1 MDFIDLTSLHSY
13 SYLLVLAAILLTTKL
28 LGLFSRWVRLP
39 QVLGALVA
47 GVILGPV
54 VNAIVGWSTGDG
66 FFSQAAGSDQ
76 LFGMLSELGVIVLM
90 FGAGL
95 ETDVQ
100 EMKKCGK
107 ASLIVAVIGVVTPLI
122 FGAGASYFFIDDP
135 NSQERLLKSIFI
147 GVVLTAT
154 SVSITVETLKE
165 LGKLNTPASNAILGA
180 AIIDDVLGIIAL
192 TIITSFKSKDVN
204 IWFVLIKIVLF
215 FIFAAILGF
224 IMLKIY
230 KWMNKH
236 TSRDSRRHVIIAFAY
251 CLVSSFVAEVFFGVA
266 DITGAYVAGL
276 VLSMTNRKRY
286 LVNRFSTLSYMLLS
300 PIFFACIGLTIEM
313 PELTVSLLVFA
324 ILITIVAV
332 ATKLFGCALGGKI
345 CGYSTKECFQIG
357 AGMISR
363 GEVALIVA
371 NKGAEVGL
379 MSSLYFGPIVIM
391 VVITT
396 IITPVLLKV
405 VFKNDDAAVAD
416 VAADDVINYNKGEQ
430 LEKEMQNLV
439 KSKSKNK

>member
-107 ASLIVAVIGVVTPLI
+107 ASLIIAVIGVVTPLI
-122 FGAGASYFFIDDP
+122 FGAFASYYFIDDP

-215 FIFAAILGF
+215 FIFAAVLGF

-345 CGYSTKECFQIG
+345 CGYSTRECFQIG

-371 NKGAEVGL
+371 KKGESCGL
-379 MSSLYFGPIVIM
+379 MDPKLFGPLVIV
-391 VVITT
+391 VVLTT
-396 IITPVLLKV
+396 IIAPIILKIL
-405 VFKNDDAAVAD
+405 FAKDKDNGE
-416 VAADDVINYNKGEQ
+416 KGPR
-430 LEKEMQNLV
+430 LEDKQPA
-439 KSKSKNK
+439 

>member
-90 FGAGL
+90 
-95 ETDVQ
+95 
-100 EMKKCGK
+100 KKCGK
-107 ASLIVAVIGVVTPLI
+107 ASLIIAVIGVITPLI
-122 FGAGASYFFIDDP
+122 FGAFASYYFIDDP

-180 AIIDDVLGIIAL
+180 AIIDDILGIIAL
-192 TIITSFKSKDVN
+192 TVITSLADSSVN
-204 IWFVLIKIVLF
+204 VWMVLLKILGFFAMVVVAGIVLF

-371 NKGAEVGL
+371 KKGESCGL
-379 MSSLYFGPIVIM
+379 MDPKLFGPLVIV
-391 VVITT
+391 VVLTT
-396 IITPVLLKV
+396 IIAPIILKIL
-405 VFKNDDAAVAD
+405 FAKDKDNDE
-416 VAADDVINYNKGEQ
+416 KGPR
-430 LEKEMQNLV
+430 LEDKQPA
-439 KSKSKNK
+439 

>member
-107 ASLIVAVIGVVTPLI
+107 ASLIIAVIGVITPLI

-135 NSQERLLKSIFI
+135 NSQEKLLKSIFI

-371 NKGAEVGL
+371 KKGESCGL
-379 MSSLYFGPIVIM
+379 MDPKLFGPLVIV
-391 VVITT
+391 VVLTT
-396 IITPVLLKV
+396 IIAPIILKIL
-405 VFKNDDAAVAD
+405 FAKDKD
-416 VAADDVINYNKGEQ
+416 YGEKGPR
-430 LEKEMQNLV
+430 LEDKQPA
-439 KSKSKNK
+439 

>member
-107 ASLIVAVIGVVTPLI
+107 ASLIIAVIGVVTPLI

-135 NSQERLLKSIFI
+135 NSQEKLLKSIFI

-371 NKGAEVGL
+371 KKGESCGL
-379 MSSLYFGPIVIM
+379 MDPKLFGPLVIV
-391 VVITT
+391 VVLTT
-396 IITPVLLKV
+396 IIAPILLTVLCAKD
-405 VFKNDDAAVAD
+405 KDNGE
-416 VAADDVINYNKGEQ
+416 KGPR
-430 LEKEMQNLV
+430 LEDKQPA
-439 KSKSKNK
+439 

>member
-54 VNAIVGWSTGDG
+54 VNAILGWSTGDG

-107 ASLIVAVIGVVTPLI
+107 ASLIIAVIGVITPLI
-122 FGAGASYFFIDDP
+122 FGAFASYYFIDDP

-371 NKGAEVGL
+371 KKGESCGL
-379 MSSLYFGPIVIM
+379 MDPKLFGPLVIV
-391 VVITT
+391 VVLTT
-396 IITPVLLKV
+396 IIAPIILKIL
-405 VFKNDDAAVAD
+405 FAKDKDN
-416 VAADDVINYNKGEQ
+416 GEKSPR
-430 LEKEMQNLV
+430 LEDKQPA
-439 KSKSKNK
+439 

>member
-107 ASLIVAVIGVVTPLI
+107 ASLIIAVIGVVTPLI

-135 NSQERLLKSIFI
+135 NSQEKLLKSIFI

-286 LVNRFSTLSYMLLS
+286 LVIRFSTLSYMLLS

-371 NKGAEVGL
+371 KKGESCGL
-379 MSSLYFGPIVIM
+379 MDPKLFGPLVIV
-391 VVITT
+391 VVLTT
-396 IITPVLLKV
+396 IIAPIILKV
-405 VFKNDDAAVAD
+405 LFAKDKDNGE
-416 VAADDVINYNKGEQ
+416 KGPR
-430 LEKEMQNLV
+430 LEDKQPA
-439 KSKSKNK
+439 

>member
-107 ASLIVAVIGVVTPLI
+107 ASLIIAVIGVITPLI
-122 FGAGASYFFIDDP
+122 FGAFASYYFIDDP

-371 NKGAEVGL
+371 KKGESCGL
-379 MSSLYFGPIVIM
+379 MDPKLFGPLVIV
-391 VVITT
+391 VVLTT
-396 IITPVLLKV
+396 IIAPIILKILFAKDKDNGEKRVLV
-405 VFKNDDAAVAD
+405 
-416 VAADDVINYNKGEQ
+416 
-430 LEKEMQNLV
+430 
-439 KSKSKNK
+439 

>member
-54 VNAIVGWSTGDG
+54 VNAIVGWSTVDG
-66 FFSQAAGSDQ
+66 FFSQAAGYDQ

-107 ASLIVAVIGVVTPLI
+107 ASLIIAVIGVVTPLI

-215 FIFAAILGF
+215 FIFAAVLGF

-313 PELTVSLLVFA
+313 PELTVSLLIFA

-345 CGYSTKECFQIG
+345 CGYSTRECFQIG

-371 NKGAEVGL
+371 KKGESCGL
-379 MSSLYFGPIVIM
+379 MDPKLFGPLVIV
-391 VVITT
+391 VVLTT
-396 IITPVLLKV
+396 IIAPIILKIL
-405 VFKNDDAAVAD
+405 FAKDKDNAPTLKDTKTA
-416 VAADDVINYNKGEQ
+416 
-430 LEKEMQNLV
+430 
-439 KSKSKNK
+439 

>member
-107 ASLIVAVIGVVTPLI
+107 ASLIIAVIGVVTPLI
-122 FGAGASYFFIDDP
+122 FGAGASYYFIDDP
-135 NSQERLLKSIFI
+135 NSQEKLLKSIFI

-345 CGYSTKECFQIG
+345 CGYSTRECFQIG

-371 NKGAEVGL
+371 KKGESCGL
-379 MSSLYFGPIVIM
+379 MDPKLFGPLVIV
-391 VVITT
+391 VVLTT
-396 IITPVLLKV
+396 IIAPIILKIL
-405 VFKNDDAAVAD
+405 FAKDKDNGE
-416 VAADDVINYNKGEQ
+416 KGPR
-430 LEKEMQNLV
+430 LEDKQPA
-439 KSKSKNK
+439 

>member
-107 ASLIVAVIGVVTPLI
+107 ASLIIAVIGVITPLI

-192 TIITSFKSKDVN
+192 TIITSFKSKAVN

-345 CGYSTKECFQIG
+345 CGYSTRECFQIG

-371 NKGAEVGL
+371 KKGESCGL
-379 MSSLYFGPIVIM
+379 MDPKLFGPLVIV
-391 VVITT
+391 VVLTT
-396 IITPVLLKV
+396 IIAPIILKV
-405 VFKNDDAAVAD
+405 LFAKDKDNGE
-416 VAADDVINYNKGEQ
+416 KGPR
-430 LEKEMQNLV
+430 LEDKQPA
-439 KSKSKNK
+439 

>member
-107 ASLIVAVIGVVTPLI
+107 ASLIIAVIGVITPLI
-122 FGAGASYFFIDDP
+122 FGAFASYYFIDDP

-286 LVNRFSTLSYMLLS
+286 LVNRFSTLSYMFLS

-371 NKGAEVGL
+371 KKGESCGL
-379 MSSLYFGPIVIM
+379 MDPKLFGPLVIV
-391 VVITT
+391 VVLTT
-396 IITPVLLKV
+396 IIAPIILKIL
-405 VFKNDDAAVAD
+405 FAKDKDNDE
-416 VAADDVINYNKGEQ
+416 KGPR
-430 LEKEMQNLV
+430 LEDKQPA
-439 KSKSKNK
+439 

>member
-54 VNAIVGWSTGDG
+54 VNAIVGWSTVDG
-66 FFSQAAGSDQ
+66 FFSQAAGSDH

-107 ASLIVAVIGVVTPLI
+107 ASLIIAVIGVVTPLI

-215 FIFAAILGF
+215 FIFAAVLGF

-313 PELTVSLLVFA
+313 PELTVSLLIFA

-345 CGYSTKECFQIG
+345 CGYSTRECFQIG

-371 NKGAEVGL
+371 KKGESCGL
-379 MSSLYFGPIVIM
+379 MDPKLFGPLVIV
-391 VVITT
+391 VVLTT
-396 IITPVLLKV
+396 IIAPIILKIL
-405 VFKNDDAAVAD
+405 FAKDKDNAPTLKDTKTA
-416 VAADDVINYNKGEQ
+416 
-430 LEKEMQNLV
+430 
-439 KSKSKNK
+439 

>member
-107 ASLIVAVIGVVTPLI
+107 ASLIIAVIGVVTPLI
-122 FGAGASYFFIDDP
+122 FGAFASYFFIDDP

-371 NKGAEVGL
+371 KKGESCGL
-379 MSSLYFGPIVIM
+379 MDPKLFGPLVIV
-391 VVITT
+391 VVLTT
-396 IITPVLLKV
+396 IIAPIILKIL
-405 VFKNDDAAVAD
+405 FAKDKDNGE
-416 VAADDVINYNKGEQ
+416 KGPR
-430 LEKEMQNLV
+430 LEDKQPA
-439 KSKSKNK
+439 

>member
-107 ASLIVAVIGVVTPLI
+107 ASLIIAVIGVITPLI
-122 FGAGASYFFIDDP
+122 FGAFASYYFIDDP

-345 CGYSTKECFQIG
+345 CGYSTRECFQIG

-371 NKGAEVGL
+371 KKGESCGL
-379 MSSLYFGPIVIM
+379 MDPKLFGPLVIV
-391 VVITT
+391 VVLTT
-396 IITPVLLKV
+396 IIAPIILKIL
-405 VFKNDDAAVAD
+405 FAKDKDNDE
-416 VAADDVINYNKGEQ
+416 KGPR
-430 LEKEMQNLV
+430 LEDKQPA
-439 KSKSKNK
+439 

>member
-107 ASLIVAVIGVVTPLI
+107 ASLIIAVIGVVTPLI
-122 FGAGASYFFIDDP
+122 FGAAASYFFIDDP
-135 NSQERLLKSIFI
+135 NSQEKLLKSIFI

-371 NKGAEVGL
+371 KKGESCGL
-379 MSSLYFGPIVIM
+379 MDPKLFGPLVIV
-391 VVITT
+391 VVLTT
-396 IITPVLLKV
+396 IIAPIILKIL
-405 VFKNDDAAVAD
+405 FAKDKDNGE
-416 VAADDVINYNKGEQ
+416 KGPR
-430 LEKEMQNLV
+430 LEDKQPA
-439 KSKSKNK
+439 

>member
-1 MDFIDLTSLHSY
+1 MDFIDLTSLHSF

-95 ETDVQ
+95 ETDIQ

-107 ASLIVAVIGVVTPLI
+107 ASLIIAVIGVVTPLI
-122 FGAGASYFFIDDP
+122 FGAFASYFFIDDP

-345 CGYSTKECFQIG
+345 CGYSTRECFQIG

-371 NKGAEVGL
+371 KKGESCGL
-379 MSSLYFGPIVIM
+379 MDPKLFGPLVIV
-391 VVITT
+391 VVLTT
-396 IITPVLLKV
+396 IIAPIILKIL
-405 VFKNDDAAVAD
+405 FAKDKDNGE
-416 VAADDVINYNKGEQ
+416 KGPR
-430 LEKEMQNLV
+430 LEDKQPA
-439 KSKSKNK
+439 

>member
-107 ASLIVAVIGVVTPLI
+107 ASLIIAVIGVVTPLI

-135 NSQERLLKSIFI
+135 NSQEKLLKSIFI

-276 VLSMTNRKRY
+276 VLSMTNRKSY
-286 LVNRFSTLSYMLLS
+286 IVNRFSTLSYMLLS

-371 NKGAEVGL
+371 KKGESCGL
-379 MSSLYFGPIVIM
+379 MDPKLFGPLVIV
-391 VVITT
+391 VVLTT
-396 IITPVLLKV
+396 IIAPIILKV
-405 VFKNDDAAVAD
+405 LFAKDKDNGE
-416 VAADDVINYNKGEQ
+416 KGPR
-430 LEKEMQNLV
+430 LEDKQPA
-439 KSKSKNK
+439 

>member
-107 ASLIVAVIGVVTPLI
+107 ASLIIAVIGVVTPLI

-135 NSQERLLKSIFI
+135 NSQEKLLKSIFI

-371 NKGAEVGL
+371 KKGESCGL
-379 MSSLYFGPIVIM
+379 MDPKLFGPLVIV
-391 VVITT
+391 VVLTT
-396 IITPVLLKV
+396 IIAPIILKV
-405 VFKNDDAAVAD
+405 LFAKDKDNSE
-416 VAADDVINYNKGEQ
+416 KGTR
-430 LEKEMQNLV
+430 LEDKQPA
-439 KSKSKNK
+439 

>member
-107 ASLIVAVIGVVTPLI
+107 ASLIIAVIGVITPLI
-122 FGAGASYFFIDDP
+122 FGAFASYFFIDDP

-371 NKGAEVGL
+371 KKGESCGL
-379 MSSLYFGPIVIM
+379 MDPKLFGPLVIV
-391 VVITT
+391 VVLTT
-396 IITPVLLKV
+396 IIAPIILKIL
-405 VFKNDDAAVAD
+405 FAKDKDNDE
-416 VAADDVINYNKGEQ
+416 KGPR
-430 LEKEMQNLV
+430 LEDKQPA
-439 KSKSKNK
+439 

>member
-107 ASLIVAVIGVVTPLI
+107 ASLIIAVIGVITPLI
-122 FGAGASYFFIDDP
+122 FGAFASYYFIDDP

-371 NKGAEVGL
+371 KKGESCGL
-379 MSSLYFGPIVIM
+379 MDPKLFGPLVIV
-391 VVITT
+391 VVLTT
-396 IITPVLLKV
+396 IIAPIILKIL
-405 VFKNDDAAVAD
+405 FAKDKDNDE
-416 VAADDVINYNKGEQ
+416 KGPR
-430 LEKEMQNLV
+430 LEDKQPA
-439 KSKSKNK
+439 

>member
-54 VNAIVGWSTGDG
+54 VHAIVGWSTVDG

-107 ASLIVAVIGVVTPLI
+107 ASLIIAVIGVVTPLI

-215 FIFAAILGF
+215 FIFAAVLGF

-313 PELTVSLLVFA
+313 PELTVSLLIFA

-332 ATKLFGCALGGKI
+332 ATKLFGCAVGGKI
-345 CGYSTKECFQIG
+345 CGYSTRECFQIG

-371 NKGAEVGL
+371 KKGESCGL
-379 MSSLYFGPIVIM
+379 MDPKLFGPLVIV
-391 VVITT
+391 VVLTT
-396 IITPVLLKV
+396 IIAPIILKIL
-405 VFKNDDAAVAD
+405 FAKDKDNAPTLKDTKTA
-416 VAADDVINYNKGEQ
+416 
-430 LEKEMQNLV
+430 
-439 KSKSKNK
+439 

>member
-107 ASLIVAVIGVVTPLI
+107 ASLIIAVIGVITPLI
-122 FGAGASYFFIDDP
+122 FGAFASYYFIDDP
-135 NSQERLLKSIFI
+135 NSQEKLLKSIFI

-371 NKGAEVGL
+371 KKGESCGL
-379 MSSLYFGPIVIM
+379 MDPKLFGPLVIV
-391 VVITT
+391 VVLTT
-396 IITPVLLKV
+396 IIAPIILKIL
-405 VFKNDDAAVAD
+405 FAKDKDNGE
-416 VAADDVINYNKGEQ
+416 KGPR
-430 LEKEMQNLV
+430 LEDKQPA
-439 KSKSKNK
+439 

>member
-66 FFSQAAGSDQ
+66 LFSQAAGSDQ

-107 ASLIVAVIGVVTPLI
+107 ASLIIAVIGVITPLI
-122 FGAGASYFFIDDP
+122 FGAFASYYFIDDP

-371 NKGAEVGL
+371 KKGESCGL
-379 MSSLYFGPIVIM
+379 MDPKLFGPLVIV
-391 VVITT
+391 VVLTT
-396 IITPVLLKV
+396 IIAPIILKIL
-405 VFKNDDAAVAD
+405 FAKDKDN
-416 VAADDVINYNKGEQ
+416 GEKSPR
-430 LEKEMQNLV
+430 LEDKQPA
-439 KSKSKNK
+439 

>member
-107 ASLIVAVIGVVTPLI
+107 ASLIIAVIGVVTPLI
-122 FGAGASYFFIDDP
+122 FGAFASYYFIDDP
-135 NSQERLLKSIFI
+135 NSQEKLLKSIFI

-345 CGYSTKECFQIG
+345 CGYSTRECFQIG

-371 NKGAEVGL
+371 KKGESCGL
-379 MSSLYFGPIVIM
+379 MDPKLFGPLVIV
-391 VVITT
+391 VVLTT
-396 IITPVLLKV
+396 IIAPIILKIL
-405 VFKNDDAAVAD
+405 FDKDKDNGE
-416 VAADDVINYNKGEQ
+416 KGPR
-430 LEKEMQNLV
+430 LEDKQPA
-439 KSKSKNK
+439 

>member
-107 ASLIVAVIGVVTPLI
+107 ASLIIAVIGVITPLI
-122 FGAGASYFFIDDP
+122 FGAFASYYFIDDP

-371 NKGAEVGL
+371 KKGESCGL
-379 MSSLYFGPIVIM
+379 MDPKLFGPLVIV
-391 VVITT
+391 VVLTT
-396 IITPVLLKV
+396 IIAPIILKIL
-405 VFKNDDAAVAD
+405 FAKDKDN
-416 VAADDVINYNKGEQ
+416 GE
-430 LEKEMQNLV
+430 
-439 KSKSKNK
+439 KSPRLKDKQPA

>member
-107 ASLIVAVIGVVTPLI
+107 ASLIIAVIGVVTPLI

-135 NSQERLLKSIFI
+135 NSQEKLLKSIFI

-371 NKGAEVGL
+371 K
-379 MSSLYFGPIVIM
+379 
-391 VVITT
+391 
-396 IITPVLLKV
+396 
-405 VFKNDDAAVAD
+405 
-416 VAADDVINYNKGEQ
+416 KGE
-430 LEKEMQNLV
+430 LWSNG
-439 KSKSKNK
+439 S

>member
-107 ASLIVAVIGVVTPLI
+107 ASLIIAVIGVVTPLI

-135 NSQERLLKSIFI
+135 NSQEKLLKSIFI

-371 NKGAEVGL
+371 KKGESCGL
-379 MSSLYFGPIVIM
+379 MDPKLFGPLVIV
-391 VVITT
+391 VVLTT
-396 IITPVLLKV
+396 IIAPIILKV
-405 VFKNDDAAVAD
+405 LFAKDKDNGE
-416 VAADDVINYNKGEQ
+416 KGPR
-430 LEKEMQNLV
+430 LEDKQPA
-439 KSKSKNK
+439 

>member
-1 MDFIDLTSLHSY
+1 MHSY

-107 ASLIVAVIGVVTPLI
+107 ASLIIAVIGVVTPLI

-135 NSQERLLKSIFI
+135 NSQEKLLKSIFI

-345 CGYSTKECFQIG
+345 CGYSTRECFQIG

-371 NKGAEVGL
+371 KKGESCGL
-379 MSSLYFGPIVIM
+379 MDPKLFGPLVIV
-391 VVITT
+391 VVLTT
-396 IITPVLLKV
+396 IIAPIILKIL
-405 VFKNDDAAVAD
+405 FAKDKDNGE
-416 VAADDVINYNKGEQ
+416 KGPR
-430 LEKEMQNLV
+430 LEDKQPA
-439 KSKSKNK
+439 